1 MYAKPNDSTIYFRL
15 DDINAGTTLI
25 DSSKTTNLPTNTA
38 FLGPQVTMSN
48 GTANTTVTTTAIGIA
63 KIYIESDR

>member
-1 MYAKPNDSTIYFRL
+1 
-15 DDINAGTTLI
+15 
-25 DSSKTTNLPTNTA
+25 
-38 FLGPQVTMSN
+38 MSN